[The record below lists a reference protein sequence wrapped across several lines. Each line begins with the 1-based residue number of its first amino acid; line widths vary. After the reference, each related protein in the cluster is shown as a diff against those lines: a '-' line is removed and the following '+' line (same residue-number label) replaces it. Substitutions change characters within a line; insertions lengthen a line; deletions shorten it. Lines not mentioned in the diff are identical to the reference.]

1 MKHWF
6 EGLVNT
12 ARIECRYTRRHPQQ
26 WVICA
31 LLPVMWLLFVANT
44 FGTGLMTKLP
54 VGLVNEDGGPLAREL
69 VMVLDAVPSLGL
81 RGFETATEAEAALSR
96 AETYGTIVIPRDFTE
111 DSLNGRGSTLE
122 LIINKSYYAVGTI
135 LEVDVKTALAAV
147 MKSAGTIRMT
157 AARGGSL
164 KAESNNLRIA
174 SPEVYFLGNTGFNFS
189 AYLLPTL
196 IPGLIALAAGLT
208 FSGVLVREWRDG
220 GATRLLAAA
229 NDFASAAILGKLLPW
244 FVFYVV
250 LGLCWVFGLTG
261 VLGWTAAGSV
271 GVWIGA
277 TVMLI
282 AAMASIAVLF
292 TAASLSW
299 PIAVSALIC
308 FAAPS
313 FPFTGFSYPLESMT
327 PGAAFFGQLLPLTHY
342 LAVQGECWILNSP
355 LDHVFTRLAPLALLI
370 VVPMAAGLPILGVR
384 LRAWSSK
391 DPEKDRIR
399 TLLVKESLITDE
411 TQGGAR

>member
-1 MKHWF
+1 MKQWF
-6 EGLVNT
+6 EGLWRA
-12 ARIECRYTRRHPQQ
+12 ARIECSYTRSHPQQ

-31 LLPVMWLLFVANT
+31 LLPILWLLVVANT

-54 VGLVNEDGGPLAREL
+54 VGLVNEDAGPLSREL

-81 RGFETATEAEAALSR
+81 RSFETASQAEAALAR
-96 AETYGTIVIPRDFTE
+96 AETYATIVIPRNFTKE
-111 DSLNGRGSTLE
+111 SLNGRGGTIEFL
-122 LIINKSYYAVGTI
+122 INKSYYAVGTI
-135 LEVDVKTALAAV
+135 LEVDVKTALADV
-147 MKSAGTIRMT
+147 MKHAGALQMT

-164 KAESNNLRIA
+164 KAEAASLRIV

-220 GATRLLAAA
+220 GAARLLSAA
-229 NDFASAAILGKLLPW
+229 NGSACAAILGKLLPW
-244 FVFYVV
+244 FLFYAL
-250 LGLCWVFGLTG
+250 LGLCWVWGLTG

-271 GVWIGA
+271 AVWLGA

-282 AAMASIAVLF
+282 ASMAAIAVLF
-292 TAASLSW
+292 TASALSW

-327 PGAAFFGQLLPLTHY
+327 PGAAFFGELLPLTHY

-355 LDHVFTRLAPLALLI
+355 LDHVFSRLVPLALLI
-370 VVPMAAGLPILGVR
+370 AVPMAAGLPILSVR
-384 LRAWSSK
+384 LRGWSAK
-391 DPEKDRIR
+391 EADEARIR
-399 TLLVKESLITDE
+399 ALLDGEKTGGAS
-411 TQGGAR
+411 QGGVR

>member
-1 MKHWF
+1 MKQWF
-6 EGLVNT
+6 EGLWRA
-12 ARIECRYTRRHPQQ
+12 ARIECSYTRSHPQQ

-31 LLPVMWLLFVANT
+31 LLPVLWLLVVANT

-54 VGLVNEDGGPLAREL
+54 VGLVNEDAGPLSREL

-81 RGFETATEAEAALSR
+81 RSFETASQAEAALAR
-96 AETYGTIVIPRDFTE
+96 AETYATIVIPRNFTKE
-111 DSLNGRGSTLE
+111 SLNGRGGTIEFL
-122 LIINKSYYAVGTI
+122 INKSYYAVGTI
-135 LEVDVKTALAAV
+135 LEVDVKTALADV
-147 MKSAGTIRMT
+147 MKRAGALQMT

-164 KAESNNLRIA
+164 KAEAASLRIV

-220 GATRLLAAA
+220 GAARLLSAA
-229 NDFASAAILGKLLPW
+229 NGSACAAILGKLLPW
-244 FVFYVV
+244 FLFYAL
-250 LGLCWVFGLTG
+250 LGLCWVWGLTG

-271 GVWIGA
+271 AVWLGA

-282 AAMASIAVLF
+282 ASMAAIAVLF
-292 TAASLSW
+292 TASALSW

-327 PGAAFFGQLLPLTHY
+327 PGAAFFGELLPLTHY

-355 LDHVFTRLAPLALLI
+355 LDHVFSRLVPLALLI
-370 VVPMAAGLPILGVR
+370 AVPMAAGLPILSMRLRGWSAKEADEARIRALLDREKADGASQGGVR
-384 LRAWSSK
+384 
-391 DPEKDRIR
+391 
-399 TLLVKESLITDE
+399 
-411 TQGGAR
+411 

>member
-1 MKHWF
+1 MKQWF
-6 EGLVNT
+6 EGLWRA
-12 ARIECRYTRRHPQQ
+12 ARIECSYTRSHPQQ

-31 LLPVMWLLFVANT
+31 LLPVLWLLVVANT

-54 VGLVNEDGGPLAREL
+54 VGLVNEDAGPLSREL
-69 VMVLDAVPSLGL
+69 VMMLDAVPSLGL
-81 RGFETATEAEAALSR
+81 RSFESASQAEAALAR
-96 AETYGTIVIPRDFTE
+96 AETYATIVIPRNFTKE
-111 DSLNGRGSTLE
+111 SLNGRGSTIEFL
-122 LIINKSYYAVGTI
+122 INKSYYAVGTI
-135 LEVDVKTALAAV
+135 LEVDVKTALADV
-147 MKSAGTIRMT
+147 MKRAGALQMT

-164 KAESNNLRIA
+164 KAEAANLRII

-220 GATRLLAAA
+220 GAARLLSAA
-229 NDFASAAILGKLLPW
+229 NGSACAAILGKLLPW
-244 FVFYVV
+244 FLFYAL
-250 LGLCWVFGLTG
+250 LGLCWVWGLTG

-271 GVWIGA
+271 AVWLGA

-282 AAMASIAVLF
+282 ASMAAIAVLF
-292 TAASLSW
+292 TASALSW

-327 PGAAFFGQLLPLTHY
+327 PGAAFFGELLPLTHY

-355 LDHVFTRLAPLALLI
+355 LDHVFSRLVPLALLI
-370 VVPMAAGLPILGVR
+370 AVPMAAGLPILSVR
-384 LRAWSSK
+384 LRGWSAK
-391 DPEKDRIR
+391 EADEARIR
-399 TLLVKESLITDE
+399 ALLDGEKTGGAS
-411 TQGGAR
+411 QGGVR

>member
-1 MKHWF
+1 
-6 EGLVNT
+6 
-12 ARIECRYTRRHPQQ
+12 
-26 WVICA
+26 
-31 LLPVMWLLFVANT
+31 
-44 FGTGLMTKLP
+44 
-54 VGLVNEDGGPLAREL
+54 
-69 VMVLDAVPSLGL
+69 
-81 RGFETATEAEAALSR
+81 
-96 AETYGTIVIPRDFTE
+96 
-111 DSLNGRGSTLE
+111 
-122 LIINKSYYAVGTI
+122 
-135 LEVDVKTALAAV
+135 

-261 VLGWTAAGSV
+261 VLGWTAAGSI

-277 TVMLI
+277 TVMLGPFYLQDPVKGDAGPAF
-282 AAMASIAVLF
+282 AAMAAIAILF
-292 TAASLSW
+292 TAVSLSW

-355 LDHVFTRLAPLALLI
+355 LDHVFTRLVPLALLI

>member
-1 MKHWF
+1 MPYRASAS
-6 EGLVNT
+6 G
-12 ARIECRYTRRHPQQ
+12 
-26 WVICA
+26 A
-31 LLPVMWLLFVANT
+31 LKP
-44 FGTGLMTKLP
+44 
-54 VGLVNEDGGPLAREL
+54 
-69 VMVLDAVPSLGL
+69 
-81 RGFETATEAEAALSR
+81 TEAEAALSR
-96 AETYGTIVIPRDFTE
+96 AETYGTIVIPRDFTK

-244 FVFYVV
+244 FA
-250 LGLCWVFGLTG
+250 C
-261 VLGWTAAGSV
+261 AGCS
-271 GVWIGA
+271 
-277 TVMLI
+277 
-282 AAMASIAVLF
+282 ASRAC
-292 TAASLSW
+292 
-299 PIAVSALIC
+299 SAGRPQ
-308 FAAPS
+308 APS
-313 FPFTGFSYPLESMT
+313 ASGS
-327 PGAAFFGQLLPLTHY
+327 
-342 LAVQGECWILNSP
+342 
-355 LDHVFTRLAPLALLI
+355 AP
-370 VVPMAAGLPILGVR
+370 R
-384 LRAWSSK
+384 
-391 DPEKDRIR
+391 
-399 TLLVKESLITDE
+399 
-411 TQGGAR
+411 

>member
-1 MKHWF
+1 MKQWF
-6 EGLVNT
+6 DGLWRA

-31 LLPVMWLLFVANT
+31 LLPVLWLLFVANT

-54 VGLVNEDGGPLAREL
+54 VGLVNEDAGPLSREL

-81 RGFETATEAEAALSR
+81 RSFESASQADAALSR
-96 AETYGTIVIPRDFTE
+96 AETYGTIVIPRSFTK
-111 DSLNGRGSTLE
+111 DSLNGRGSTIE
-122 LIINKSYYAVGTI
+122 LIINKSYYAIGTI
-135 LEVDVKTALAAV
+135 LEVDVKTALADV
-147 MKSAGTIRMT
+147 MKRAGALQMT

-164 KAESNNLRIA
+164 KAESASLRIV

-220 GATRLLAAA
+220 GASELLSAA
-229 NDFASAAILGKLLPW
+229 NGFASAAVLGKLLPW
-244 FVFYVV
+244 FLFYAL
-250 LGLCWVFGLTG
+250 LGFCWVWGLPG

-271 GVWIGA
+271 AVWLGA

-282 AAMASIAVLF
+282 AAMAAIAVFF
-292 TAASLSW
+292 TSCALSW

-327 PGAAFFGQLLPLTHY
+327 PGAAFFGDLLPLTHY

-355 LDHVFTRLAPLALLI
+355 LDHVFARLVPLALLI
-370 VVPMAAGLPILGVR
+370 VLPMAAGLPILSVR
-384 LRAWSSK
+384 LRRWA
-391 DPEKDRIR
+391 DGDAEEARIR
-399 TLLVKESLITDE
+399 TLLAREDAGVAP
-411 TQGGAR
+411 QGDVR

>member
-1 MKHWF
+1 M
-6 EGLVNT
+6 
-12 ARIECRYTRRHPQQ
+12 
-26 WVICA
+26 
-31 LLPVMWLLFVANT
+31 
-44 FGTGLMTKLP
+44 
-54 VGLVNEDGGPLAREL
+54 GLVNEDGGPLAREL

-96 AETYGTIVIPRDFTE
+96 AETYGTIVIPRDFTK

-282 AAMASIAVLF
+282 AAMAAIAILF
-292 TAASLSW
+292 TAVSLSW
-299 PIAVSALIC
+299 PIAVLGAHLLCRAVLSVHGLFLSARVDDAGRRLLR
-308 FAAPS
+308 AAPARS
-313 FPFTGFSYPLESMT
+313 
-327 PGAAFFGQLLPLTHY
+327 THY

>member
-6 EGLVNT
+6 EGLFNA

-44 FGTGLMTKLP
+44 FGTGLMTSSQWASSTRMAAA
-54 VGLVNEDGGPLAREL
+54 ARARARCSTL
-69 VMVLDAVPSLGL
+69 PSLGL
-81 RGFETATEAEAALSR
+81 RGFESAVEADAALSR
-96 AETYGTIVIPRDFTE
+96 AETYGTIVIPRDFTK

-229 NDFASAAILGKLLPW
+229 NDFASAAIIGKLLPW

-271 GVWIGA
+271 GIWIGA

-355 LDHVFTRLAPLALLI
+355 LDHIFTRLAPLGLLI

-391 DPEKDRIR
+391 DPEEDRIR

>member
-96 AETYGTIVIPRDFTE
+96 AETYGTIVIPRDFTK

-147 MKSAGTIRMT
+147 MKSAGTIWMT

-282 AAMASIAVLF
+282 AAM
-292 TAASLSW
+292 
-299 PIAVSALIC
+299 
-308 FAAPS
+308 
-313 FPFTGFSYPLESMT
+313 
-327 PGAAFFGQLLPLTHY
+327 
-342 LAVQGECWILNSP
+342 
-355 LDHVFTRLAPLALLI
+355 
-370 VVPMAAGLPILGVR
+370 
-384 LRAWSSK
+384 
-391 DPEKDRIR
+391 
-399 TLLVKESLITDE
+399 
-411 TQGGAR
+411 

>member
-1 MKHWF
+1 MKQWF
-6 EGLVNT
+6 EGLWRA
-12 ARIECRYTRRHPQQ
+12 ARIECSYTRSHPQQ

-31 LLPVMWLLFVANT
+31 LLPVLWLLVVANT

-54 VGLVNEDGGPLAREL
+54 VGLVNEDAGPLSREL

-81 RGFETATEAEAALSR
+81 RSFESASQAEAALAR
-96 AETYGTIVIPRDFTE
+96 AETYATIVIPRSFTKE
-111 DSLNGRGSTLE
+111 SLNGRGSTIE

-135 LEVDVKTALAAV
+135 LEVDVKTALADV
-147 MKSAGTIRMT
+147 MKRAGALQMT

-164 KAESNNLRIA
+164 KAEAANLRII

-220 GATRLLAAA
+220 GATELLSAA
-229 NDFASAAILGKLLPW
+229 NGSACAAILGKLLPW
-244 FVFYVV
+244 FLFYAL
-250 LGLCWVFGLTG
+250 LGLCWVWGLTG

-271 GVWIGA
+271 TVWLGA

-282 AAMASIAVLF
+282 ASMAAIAVLF
-292 TAASLSW
+292 TASALSW

-327 PGAAFFGQLLPLTHY
+327 PGAAFFGELLPLTHY

-355 LDHVFTRLAPLALLI
+355 LDHVFSRLVPLALLI
-370 VVPMAAGLPILGVR
+370 AVPMAAGLPILSARLRGWSAKEADEARIRALLDREKAGGASQGGVR
-384 LRAWSSK
+384 
-391 DPEKDRIR
+391 
-399 TLLVKESLITDE
+399 
-411 TQGGAR
+411 

>member
-1 MKHWF
+1 MKQWF
-6 EGLVNT
+6 EGLWRA
-12 ARIECRYTRRHPQQ
+12 ARIECSYTRSHPQQ

-31 LLPVMWLLFVANT
+31 LLPVLWLLVVANT

-54 VGLVNEDGGPLAREL
+54 VGLVNEDAGPLSREL

-81 RGFETATEAEAALSR
+81 RSFETASQAEAALAR
-96 AETYGTIVIPRDFTE
+96 AETYATIVIPRNFTKE
-111 DSLNGRGSTLE
+111 SLNGRGGTIEFL
-122 LIINKSYYAVGTI
+122 INKSYYAVGTI
-135 LEVDVKTALAAV
+135 LEVDVKTALADV
-147 MKSAGTIRMT
+147 MKRAGALQMA

-164 KAESNNLRIA
+164 KEEAASLRIV

-220 GATRLLAAA
+220 GAARLLSAA
-229 NDFASAAILGKLLPW
+229 NGSACAAILGKLLPW
-244 FVFYVV
+244 FLFYAL
-250 LGLCWVFGLTG
+250 LGLCWVWGLTG

-271 GVWIGA
+271 AVWLGA
-277 TVMLI
+277 AVMLI
-282 AAMASIAVLF
+282 ASMAAIAVLF
-292 TAASLSW
+292 TASALSW

-327 PGAAFFGQLLPLTHY
+327 PGAAFFGELLPLTHY

-355 LDHVFTRLAPLALLI
+355 LDHVFSRLVPLALLI
-370 VVPMAAGLPILGVR
+370 AVPMAAGLPILSMR
-384 LRAWSSK
+384 LRGWSAK
-391 DPEKDRIR
+391 EANEARIR
-399 TLLVKESLITDE
+399 ALLDREKADGAS
-411 TQGGAR
+411 QGGVL

>member
-81 RGFETATEAEAALSR
+81 RGFETATEAKAALSR
-96 AETYGTIVIPRDFTE
+96 AETYGTIVIPRDFTK

-220 GATRLLAAA
+220 GAT
-229 NDFASAAILGKLLPW
+229 
-244 FVFYVV
+244 
-250 LGLCWVFGLTG
+250 
-261 VLGWTAAGSV
+261 
-271 GVWIGA
+271 
-277 TVMLI
+277 
-282 AAMASIAVLF
+282 
-292 TAASLSW
+292 
-299 PIAVSALIC
+299 
-308 FAAPS
+308 
-313 FPFTGFSYPLESMT
+313 
-327 PGAAFFGQLLPLTHY
+327 
-342 LAVQGECWILNSP
+342 
-355 LDHVFTRLAPLALLI
+355 
-370 VVPMAAGLPILGVR
+370 
-384 LRAWSSK
+384 
-391 DPEKDRIR
+391 
-399 TLLVKESLITDE
+399 
-411 TQGGAR
+411 

>member
-1 MKHWF
+1 MKQWF
-6 EGLVNT
+6 EGLWRA
-12 ARIECRYTRRHPQQ
+12 ARIECSYTRSHPQQ

-31 LLPVMWLLFVANT
+31 LLPVLWLLVVANT

-54 VGLVNEDGGPLAREL
+54 VGLVNEDAGSLSREL

-81 RGFETATEAEAALSR
+81 RSFETASQAEAALAR
-96 AETYGTIVIPRDFTE
+96 AETYATIVIPRNFTKE
-111 DSLNGRGSTLE
+111 SLNGRGGTIEFL
-122 LIINKSYYAVGTI
+122 INKSYYAVGTI
-135 LEVDVKTALAAV
+135 LEVDVKTALADV
-147 MKSAGTIRMT
+147 MKRAGALQMT

-164 KAESNNLRIA
+164 KAEAASLRIV

-196 IPGLIALAAGLT
+196 IPGLFALAAGLT

-220 GATRLLAAA
+220 GAARLLSAA
-229 NDFASAAILGKLLPW
+229 NGSACAAILGKLLPW
-244 FVFYVV
+244 FLFYAL
-250 LGLCWVFGLTG
+250 LGLCWVWGLTG

-271 GVWIGA
+271 AVWLGA

-282 AAMASIAVLF
+282 ASMAAIAVLF
-292 TAASLSW
+292 TASALSW

-327 PGAAFFGQLLPLTHY
+327 PGAAFFGELLPLTHY

-355 LDHVFTRLAPLALLI
+355 LDHVFSRLVPLALLI
-370 VVPMAAGLPILGVR
+370 AVPMAAGLPILSMRLRGWSAKEADEARIRALLDREKADGASQGGVR
-384 LRAWSSK
+384 
-391 DPEKDRIR
+391 
-399 TLLVKESLITDE
+399 
-411 TQGGAR
+411 

>member
-1 MKHWF
+1 MKQWF
-6 EGLVNT
+6 EGLWRA
-12 ARIECRYTRRHPQQ
+12 ARIECSYTRSHPQQ

-31 LLPVMWLLFVANT
+31 LLPVLWLLVVANT

-54 VGLVNEDGGPLAREL
+54 VGLVNEDAGPLSREL

-81 RGFETATEAEAALSR
+81 RSFETASQAEAALAR
-96 AETYGTIVIPRDFTE
+96 AETYATIVIPRNFTKE
-111 DSLNGRGSTLE
+111 SLNGRGGTIEFL
-122 LIINKSYYAVGTI
+122 INKSYYAVGTI
-135 LEVDVKTALAAV
+135 LEVDVKTALADV
-147 MKSAGTIRMT
+147 MKRAGALQMA

-164 KAESNNLRIA
+164 KEEAASLRIV

-220 GATRLLAAA
+220 GAARLLSAA
-229 NDFASAAILGKLLPW
+229 NGSACAAILGKLLPW
-244 FVFYVV
+244 FLFYAL
-250 LGLCWVFGLTG
+250 LGLCWVWGLTG

-271 GVWIGA
+271 AVWLGA
-277 TVMLI
+277 AVMLI
-282 AAMASIAVLF
+282 ASMAAIAVLF
-292 TAASLSW
+292 TASALSW

-327 PGAAFFGQLLPLTHY
+327 PGAAFFGELLPLTHY

-355 LDHVFTRLAPLALLI
+355 LDHVFSRLVPLALLI
-370 VVPMAAGLPILGVR
+370 AVPMAAGLPILSMR
-384 LRAWSSK
+384 LRGWSAK
-391 DPEKDRIR
+391 EADEARIR
-399 TLLVKESLITDE
+399 ALLDREKADGAS
-411 TQGGAR
+411 QGGVL